1 MAKKVFQISF
11 KDNEREDRLYNA
23 VVNSYNKSAFVKE
36 CIEFY
41 LNNKNKQFLV
51 EVIDEGPVIDNNQNK
66 EENEVSNVDW
76 EFD

>member
-1 MAKKVFQISF
+1 MSKKVFQISF

-23 VVNSYNKSAFVKE
+23 VVNSYNKSAFIKE

-41 LNNKNKQFLV
+41 LNNKNKQFSV